1 MQRAGGEAVA
11 STEVF
16 GTARTYAELLAIFR
30 QRIASLGVTLE
41 SCDHVAGNPL
51 RYTQKI
57 LSGVRGF
64 GRCSLEP
71 LLVVLGAKI
80 IVCADERA
88 DERIK
93 ARLILRKSAGAGLL
107 AGRKHKQ
114 RRISGPEASAYFKV
128 LRARQLLKQSK
139 RKRRLVARIAARAR
153 WQNGGGRHSEAPS
166 VR

>member
-1 MQRAGGEAVA
+1 MQRVGGEAVGSA
-11 STEVF
+11 EVF
-16 GTARTYAELLAIFR
+16 GEARSYAELLAIFR

-41 SCDHVAGNPL
+41 SCDDVSGNPQ

-57 LSGVRGF
+57 LAGVRGF

-71 LLVVLGAKI
+71 LLIVLGAKI

-88 DERIK
+88 DKRVRG
-93 ARLILRKSAGAGLL
+93 RLILRKHAGAGLL

-114 RRISGPEASAYFKV
+114 QRISGPEASAYFKV

-139 RKRRLVARIAARAR
+139 RKRRLVARIAAKAR
-153 WQNGGGRHSEAPS
+153 WRNGATP

>member
-1 MQRAGGEAVA
+1 MQHAGREAAGSSEIFGE
-11 STEVF
+11 
-16 GTARTYAELLAIFR
+16 ARTYAELLAIFR
-30 QRIASLGVTLE
+30 QRIASLGATLE
-41 SCDHVAGNPL
+41 SIDDTAGVPT

-57 LSGVRGF
+57 LAGIRGF

-88 DERIK
+88 DGRFA
-93 ARLILRKSAGAGLL
+93 ARLIPRAHAGAGLL

-114 RRISGPEASAYFKV
+114 RRLSGEEASAYFKV

-153 WQNGGGRHSEAPS
+153 WRAARAHSATITD
-166 VR
+166 